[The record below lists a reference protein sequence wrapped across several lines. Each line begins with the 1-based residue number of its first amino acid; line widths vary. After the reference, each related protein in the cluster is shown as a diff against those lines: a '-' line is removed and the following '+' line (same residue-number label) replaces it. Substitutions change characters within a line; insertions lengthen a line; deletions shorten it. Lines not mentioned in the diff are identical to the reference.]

1 MCITQTRTQRD
12 RERNEKKEPDEGY
25 AVLSAR
31 GYLCVKLSFFQSS
44 ESLGIEIGS
53 RWSIFFS
60 HFAKILRLGV
70 ILANYWTFSYWSAVS
85 ISGIIG
91 HVLWCLICQFL
102 VF

>member
-1 MCITQTRTQRD
+1 
-12 RERNEKKEPDEGY
+12 
-25 AVLSAR
+25 VLSAR

-44 ESLGIEIGS
+44 ERLGIEIGS
-53 RWSIFFS
+53 CWSIFFS

-91 HVLWCLICQFL
+91 HECHCIMVSDPSISGVLMFLQFSMSSCG
-102 VF
+102 VCSHKSWY